1 MEKEIINFQ
10 KINRSLYYQKNKNK
24 INHQKKSSDF
34 KYDKSINDEY
44 NNYYNNNI
52 DFGQPYKRNQS
63 PLPNNLNTNLP
74 FRLNK
79 LNDSIDKINFNFE
92 NISSLFNIDLDNM
105 IDLPDLKK
113 EKILDFKI
121 YSPLTNILLND
132 FNDDNNIKESNNEFF
147 NFEENL
153 SPLCRYGLRYIN
165 DDIYN
170 TINDRN
176 DKIIFLQSCIRRYLI
191 KKKLNMK
198 LINKIYLERK
208 NIKKIIFLQ
217 KNIRCFLQKLKI
229 RKKIIINYIIK
240 KRKIAINKIIDKMRA
255 YNNIIKLKKFYF
267 IKNKTN
273 ERNQSAKYIQ
283 EIYRN
288 YKFYTAFQK
297 LMKDINEKYCIIY
310 PSKGKKIELIIYLE
324 QEQEQKKFNFSYNK
338 LLKCFILLIN
348 PKKLYAGKYKCQ
360 FIVDGI
366 VICDKNY
373 PYTQYKNELYNIIEF
388 KLYKNKDKKKTKEK
402 KEKDELKNKII
413 NNNKNIMK
421 KNYNIYNEENNNIN
435 NNNNNNY
442 NMNDELEDIKEE
454 EDEGRSTTSKDYLK
468 KIKEYI
474 VDFDDIDFT
483 EEDIINIKKMKGSS
497 TINTDYKKL
506 REDLIDKN
514 AISKQDKIRKNSFK
528 AFKFNY

>member
-1 MEKEIINFQ
+1 
-10 KINRSLYYQKNKNK
+10 
-24 INHQKKSSDF
+24 
-34 KYDKSINDEY
+34 
-44 NNYYNNNI
+44 
-52 DFGQPYKRNQS
+52 
-63 PLPNNLNTNLP
+63 
-74 FRLNK
+74 
-79 LNDSIDKINFNFE
+79 
-92 NISSLFNIDLDNM
+92 
-105 IDLPDLKK
+105 
-113 EKILDFKI
+113 
-121 YSPLTNILLND
+121 
-132 FNDDNNIKESNNEFF
+132 
-147 NFEENL
+147 
-153 SPLCRYGLRYIN
+153 
-165 DDIYN
+165 
-170 TINDRN
+170 
-176 DKIIFLQSCIRRYLI
+176 
-191 KKKLNMK
+191 
-198 LINKIYLERK
+198 
-208 NIKKIIFLQ
+208 
-217 KNIRCFLQKLKI
+217 
-229 RKKIIINYIIK
+229 
-240 KRKIAINKIIDKMRA
+240 
-255 YNNIIKLKKFYF
+255 
-267 IKNKTN
+267 
-273 ERNQSAKYIQ
+273 
-283 EIYRN
+283 
-288 YKFYTAFQK
+288 
-297 LMKDINEKYCIIY
+297 MKDINEKYCIIY
-310 PSKGKKIELIIYLE
+310 PSKGKKIELIIYL
-324 QEQEQKKFNFSYNK
+324 EQEQKKFNFSYNK

-402 KEKDELKNKII
+402 KEKDELKIKII